1 MIKNLNLKKPTDGE
15 KTKSVFINRADV
27 EVLRTNQQK
36 QTEKSEDFV

>member
-1 MIKNLNLKKPTDGE
+1 MEKKE
-15 KTKSVFINRADV
+15 KSVFINRADV